1 MCPTSQKVVALS
13 QTTGIILFVV
23 GILVSIMIH
32 EWGHFWTARRFGMRA
47 DRYFLGFGPT
57 VWSTVRGET
66 EYGVKAL
73 PLGGFVRI
81 LGMSPGDE
89 RRGPITTEWADRE
102 VLARERRAD
111 AEASGGDLMTVPA
124 VAAPSW
130 QRLATALRDRG
141 TPPVTADAIVATTR
155 GADPATADEANGALS
170 AAIAAHVPAPSEP
183 DPASLHH
190 RLVKGDEDRFFGDKP
205 AWQRAIVL
213 AAGSALHFTIAIV
226 LLLGGLLLI
235 AQPTGDVTSEVDL
248 VQAGSPADE
257 VGLQVG
263 DVIVAVEG
271 TRSDDFFVL
280 RDEIREHPG
289 EPVTI
294 EVQRDDEVVTV
305 VPTADA
311 VEDPTTGEIVGVVG
325 FAPREVTARMGVG
338 DALHATFVGPAS
350 IPAMTG
356 ASLDALVDVFGPEG
370 IGALFGQIS
379 GDEDRSVEGGISM
392 VGGASVTGQGVAT
405 YGIMFLLSMLV
416 SINVFI
422 GVFNLLP
429 LPPLDGGHL
438 AVLGVEKGV
447 NLVRRLTG
455 RAPTFK
461 VSHQAV
467 AAVALPVLVLIGTV
481 GLSLIWLDITN
492 PIQLP

>member
-1 MCPTSQKVVALS
+1 LS
-13 QTTGIILFVV
+13 QTTGIVLFVV

-32 EWGHFWTARRFGMRA
+32 EWGHFWTARKFGMRA

-89 RRGPITTEWADRE
+89 RRGPVTSEWVDGE
-102 VLARERRAD
+102 VLARERRAH
-111 AEASGGDLMTVPA
+111 AEASGRDLMTVPA

-130 QRLATALRDRG
+130 HRLATLLRARG
-141 TPPVTADAIVATTR
+141 TPPATADAIVEATR
-155 GADPATADEANGALS
+155 AADPATPDEARAALA
-170 AAIAAHVPAPSEP
+170 AAIAANVPTPAGP

-190 RLVKGDEDRFFGDKP
+190 RLVLGDEDRFFGDKP

-226 LLLGGLLLI
+226 LLLGGLLLV
-235 AQPTGDVTSEVDL
+235 AQPTGEVTTEIDL
-248 VQAGSPADE
+248 VQAGSPAE
-257 VGLQVG
+257 QAGLQAG
-263 DVIVAVEG
+263 DVILAIEG

-280 RDEIREHPG
+280 RDQIRDRGDQPVEMEI
-289 EPVTI
+289 
-294 EVQRDDEVVTV
+294 QRGDEVFTVT
-305 VPTADA
+305 PTASA
-311 VEDPTTGEIVGVVG
+311 VEDPTTGEVVGVVG
-325 FAPREVTARMGVG
+325 FAPSEVTERIGVG

-356 ASLDALVDVFGPEG
+356 ASLRAIVDVFGPDG

-379 GDEDRSVEGGISM
+379 GDQGRSVEGGISM

-438 AVLGVEKGV
+438 AVLGVEKSV
-447 NLVRRLTG
+447 NLFRRMAG
-455 RAPTFK
+455 RTPDYK
-461 VSHQAV
+461 VSHQTV
-467 AAVALPVLVLIGTV
+467 AAFAVPVLLLIGTV
-481 GLSLIWLDITN
+481 GLGLVWLDITN